1 MSNIVLTGMP
11 GSGKSTVGV
20 LLAKALGY
28 SFIDTDLIISRKAG
42 KPLQKIL
49 DNDGLDR
56 FLELE
61 EEVGSTLE
69 CEYTVVATG
78 GSMVLSEKAME
89 HLKSLGT
96 VVFINVAYDEI
107 KRRVTNITT
116 RGIAFHKDET
126 LKNVYDQ
133 RTPLYRRYSDITVDI
148 PSENFTVEKSVE
160 ALVKKLEK

>member
-1 MSNIVLTGMP
+1 MGNIVLTGMP
-11 GSGKSTVGV
+11 GSVKSTVGV

-42 KPLQKIL
+42 KPLQRIL
-49 DNDGLDR
+49 DEDGLDR

-61 EEVGSTLE
+61 EEVGSTLD

-78 GSMVLSEKAME
+78 GSMVLSQKAME
-89 HLKSLGT
+89 HLKSIGT
-96 VVFINVAYDEI
+96 VVYINVAFDEI

-116 RGIAFHKDET
+116 RGIVFHKDET
-126 LKNVYDQ
+126 LKNVFDQ
-133 RTPLYRRYSDITVDI
+133 RTPLYRGYSDITVDI

-160 ALVKKLEK
+160 ALVKRLEK